1 MRVPELGAVFFHLDG
16 TLMDTAPDRVGAL
29 NTVLEEEGRAPVP
42 FAVVRPLVSH
52 GARTLVALFGYLG
65 PEDRPE
71 SRGADGRLDQPA
83 DLPDWLP

>member
-1 MRVPELGAVFFHLDG
+1 MRVPELGAVFFDLDG
-16 TLMDTAPDRVGAL
+16 TFMDTAPDRVRAL

-71 SRGADGRLDQPA
+71 GWGGRRPPRSA
-83 DLPDWLP
+83 C

>member
-1 MRVPELGAVFFHLDG
+1 MRIPDPGAVFFDLDG
-16 TLMDTAPDRVGAL
+16 ILMNAAPDRVRAL
-29 NTVLEEEGRAPVP
+29 NSVLEDEGRAPVP

-71 SRGADGRLDQPA
+71 SRGADGRPDQPA